1 MTKITSL
8 YLYLAT
14 QMGLNP
20 VLAQP
25 MNGKEMVVVSGNLFD
40 PIGNPLYFKK
50 VLYWAYTNYIQFELQ
65 AIYAESY
72 NCEKEFIGPVHT
84 VELLDTSFDLTPE
97 NAFLGLFESIALA
110 HGWTY
115 KEVA

>member
-25 MNGKEMVVVSGNLFD
+25 MNGKERVVVSGIVFD
-40 PIGNPLYFKK
+40 PLNMVYFKK
-50 VLYWAYTNYIQFELQ
+50 ILYWAYVSNIQFELQ

-72 NCEKEFIGPVHT
+72 NCQKEFIGNSHT
-84 VELLDTSFDLTPE
+84 IDFVNNIDNLTPD

-110 HGWTY
+110 SGWTY
-115 KEVA
+115 KEAA

>member
-1 MTKITSL
+1 MTKVTSL

-14 QMGLNP
+14 QLGLNP

-25 MNGKEMVVVSGNLFD
+25 INGKEMVIASGIEFD
-40 PIGNPLYFKK
+40 PLNMVYFKEI
-50 VLYWAYTNYIQFELQ
+50 LYWAYVSNIQFELQ

-72 NCEKEFIGPVHT
+72 NCQKEFIGPVHT
-84 VELLDTSFDLTPE
+84 VELLTTSFDLTPE

-110 HGWTY
+110 SGWTY
-115 KEVA
+115 KEAA